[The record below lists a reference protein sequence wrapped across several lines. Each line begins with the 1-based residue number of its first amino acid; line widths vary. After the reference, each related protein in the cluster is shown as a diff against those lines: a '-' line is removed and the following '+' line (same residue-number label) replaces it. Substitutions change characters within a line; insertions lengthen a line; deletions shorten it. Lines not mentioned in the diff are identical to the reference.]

1 MFYYDVFCFKF
12 SKNHKCHDCQIK
24 TFFEPT
30 VELKVISFRNYLQ
43 TAKNKLYVK
52 IINIDHC
59 FNLRDSIKIH
69 IPKVLLIGTSKDTDI
84 FSNQYFQSNINSSQ
98 FIIPPQ

>member
-12 SKNHKCHDCQIK
+12 SKNHKCHDCRKK

-30 VELKVISFRNYLQ
+30 VELKAISFRNYLQ

-52 IINIDHC
+52 IINID
-59 FNLRDSIKIH
+59 
-69 IPKVLLIGTSKDTDI
+69 
-84 FSNQYFQSNINSSQ
+84 
-98 FIIPPQ
+98 